1 MAVGLRA
8 SRLGSRA
15 HHSSPDTAQLARR
28 PGRTVRPSIASPG
41 STRAAESFV
50 TVADSIMSKL
60 CDEPRHVTNPN
71 TLIGGYFAADLPD
84 ISPDDQRPI
93 DNTGRKLGTNSFSWR
108 GVLFSRPSS
117 WQRTSALQLSEEM
130 GRVRY
135 SVRAVRVSVFVC
147 LNVCLN
153 LCLNVC
159 LNVCLYV
166 CFIDLLA
173 LSLGR
178 RLVAWERQA
187 DTGEGISVCLVLQL
201 EESLRPA
208 YRRIHIEQAWRL
220 VSMLGE
226 SDDDRGPEAQVLS
239 SIQASD
245 DEHEVLSS
253 VQVSSDR
260 NMVLVGRVERG
271 TGAKKVFMYV
281 SELRRE
287 GEECF
292 RWRLTSVDALS

>member
-8 SRLGSRA
+8 SRLGSFSSSA
-15 HHSSPDTAQLARR
+15 HSSPDTAQLVRR

-153 LCLNVC
+153 
-159 LNVCLYV
+159 V
-166 CFIDLLA
+166 CFIDPLA

-253 VQVSSDR
+253 VQVSADR

-287 GEECF
+287 GEGEECF

>member
-1 MAVGLRA
+1 
-8 SRLGSRA
+8 
-15 HHSSPDTAQLARR
+15 
-28 PGRTVRPSIASPG
+28 
-41 STRAAESFV
+41 
-50 TVADSIMSKL
+50 
-60 CDEPRHVTNPN
+60 
-71 TLIGGYFAADLPD
+71 
-84 ISPDDQRPI
+84 
-93 DNTGRKLGTNSFSWR
+93 
-108 GVLFSRPSS
+108 
-117 WQRTSALQLSEEM
+117 
-130 GRVRY
+130 
-135 SVRAVRVSVFVC
+135 VFVC
-147 LNVCLN
+147 LN
-153 LCLNVC
+153 
-159 LNVCLYV
+159 V

-253 VQVSSDR
+253 VQVSADR

-287 GEECF
+287 GEGEECF

>member
-1 MAVGLRA
+1 
-8 SRLGSRA
+8 
-15 HHSSPDTAQLARR
+15 
-28 PGRTVRPSIASPG
+28 
-41 STRAAESFV
+41 
-50 TVADSIMSKL
+50 MSKL

-135 SVRAVRVSVFVC
+135 SVRAVRVSVSLCLNVFVC
-147 LNVCLN
+147 LN
-153 LCLNVC
+153 
-159 LNVCLYV
+159 V

-178 RLVAWERQA
+178 RLVAWEHQA

-253 VQVSSDR
+253 VQVSADR

-287 GEECF
+287 GEGEECF

>member
-15 HHSSPDTAQLARR
+15 RRLGAHSSPDTAQLARR
-28 PGRTVRPSIASPG
+28 PGRTVRPSITSPG

-135 SVRAVRVSVFVC
+135 SVRA
-147 LNVCLN
+147 
-153 LCLNVC
+153 
-159 LNVCLYV
+159 
-166 CFIDLLA
+166 
-173 LSLGR
+173 
-178 RLVAWERQA
+178 A

-253 VQVSSDR
+253 VQVSADR

-287 GEECF
+287 GEGEECF

>member
-15 HHSSPDTAQLARR
+15 RRLGAHSSPDTAQLARR

-135 SVRAVRVSVFVC
+135 SVRAVRVSVS
-147 LNVCLN
+147 

-159 LNVCLYV
+159 LCV
-166 CFIDLLA
+166 
-173 LSLGR
+173 
-178 RLVAWERQA
+178 
-187 DTGEGISVCLVLQL
+187 
-201 EESLRPA
+201 
-208 YRRIHIEQAWRL
+208 
-220 VSMLGE
+220 
-226 SDDDRGPEAQVLS
+226 
-239 SIQASD
+239 
-245 DEHEVLSS
+245 
-253 VQVSSDR
+253 
-260 NMVLVGRVERG
+260 
-271 TGAKKVFMYV
+271 
-281 SELRRE
+281 
-287 GEECF
+287 
-292 RWRLTSVDALS
+292 